1 MAFRPLHFVWILD
14 CSGSMRFEGRIQ
26 ALNTAIFEALPLMR
40 DVAERNPHARLLVRA
55 VAFSTGAR
63 WIDPEPKPVHEYTWE
78 DITAGGSTDMG
89 AALSLVAEALT
100 VPPMPER
107 ALPPVLVLVSDGQP
121 TDDYEG
127 GLAQLMATSWGT
139 RAIRVAIAI
148 GRDARQDVL
157 QDFIGNDSDRRPLT
171 AGSPDDLAIMIR
183 WSSTIVVGQA
193 SQPRVADGTM
203 PNPLLKPPPP
213 SDQLLV
219 WSEDAS
225 P

>member
-1 MAFRPLHFVWILD
+1 MAFRPLHLVWILD

-121 TDDYEG
+121 TDDYEA

-157 QDFIGNDSDRRPLT
+157 QDFIGNDSDRRPLA

-225 P
+225 L